1 MSSRF
6 GSGAKS
12 GGKRSSLPRVL
23 PLLFF
28 VILPAAADQA
38 LPAATGCMDL
48 SGTPIRPSVS
58 WQDDIKPIFN
68 ELISPTGRCTS
79 CHSFDAPA
87 GGLDL
92 SDTFV
97 DAIYKIVGDPVVPG
111 NPRGSRLFNKINCS
125 EPDQGSQMPLNGV
138 PLSLTER
145 ELIYD
150 WIEQGAYGEDPESS
164 DGAIFR
170 DFMFRDG
177 AESLR
182 IMRP

>member
-1 MSSRF
+1 MSS
-6 GSGAKS
+6 GIGQEAKPGAQS
-12 GGKRSSLPRVL
+12 RVL
-23 PLLFF
+23 PRLLLLAGL
-28 VILPAAADQA
+28 VVLPAAAEQSQ
-38 LPAATGCMDL
+38 PMATGCMDL

-58 WQDDIKPIFN
+58 WQDDVKPIFN

-111 NPRGSRLFNKINCS
+111 NPLGSRLFNKINCS

-170 DFMFRDG
+170 DFVFRDG

>member
-6 GSGAKS
+6 RSSANS
-12 GGKRSSLPRVL
+12 GGKASSLPRL
-23 PLLFF
+23 MLLLFA

-48 SGTPIRPSVS
+48 TGTPIRPSVS
-58 WQDDIKPIFN
+58 WQLDVKPIFN

-79 CHSFDAPA
+79 CHSFAEPA

-177 AESLR
+177 AESIRFML
-182 IMRP
+182 P

>member
-1 MSSRF
+1 ML
-6 GSGAKS
+6 SGV
-12 GGKRSSLPRVL
+12 GKGARAGARWHRLPRLLVL
-23 PLLFF
+23 AGLA
-28 VILPAAADQA
+28 VLPAAAEVRQ
-38 LPAATGCMDL
+38 PTATGCMDL

-92 SDTFV
+92 SDTFI

-111 NPRGSRLFNKINCS
+111 NPRGSRLFNKVNCS

-138 PLSLTER
+138 PLSVEER

-150 WIEQGAYGEDPESS
+150 WIEQGAYGEDPKSS

-177 AESLR
+177 AETLR
-182 IMRP
+182 IMPP

>member
-1 MSSRF
+1 MSSGF
-6 GSGAKS
+6 GQRARTGAQS
-12 GGKRSSLPRVL
+12 HRWPR
-23 PLLFF
+23 LLLLAGF
-28 VILPAAADQA
+28 VGLPAAADMGQ
-38 LPAATGCMDL
+38 PMATGCMDL

-92 SDTFV
+92 SDTFI

-125 EPDQGSQMPLNGV
+125 EPDQGSQMPLGGV
-138 PLSLTER
+138 PLSVTER

-150 WIEQGAYGEDPESS
+150 WIEQGAYGEDPKSS
-164 DGAIFR
+164 EGAIFR

-177 AESLR
+177 AETLR